1 MRKLLFSFVT
11 YLIKAG
17 IPEDVVT
24 EIIAWDSAEMCRLY
38 TDLSTEDRISEYFS
52 ADGIVNKGTT
62 KLENL

>member
-1 MRKLLFSFVT
+1 M
-11 YLIKAG
+11 
-17 IPEDVVT
+17 VT